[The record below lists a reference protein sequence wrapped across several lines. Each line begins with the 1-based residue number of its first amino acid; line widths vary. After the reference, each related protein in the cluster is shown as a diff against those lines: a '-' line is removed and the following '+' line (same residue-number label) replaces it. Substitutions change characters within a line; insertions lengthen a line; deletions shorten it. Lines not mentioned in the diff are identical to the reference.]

1 VNRPPRAVSLLL
13 AVGLLAAGCGAA
25 AGPPAA
31 PSAAGAPPSLATAAA
46 TSGGTWAVAVMGGAA
61 AQHNNFWQLFVRTA
75 DSARWR
81 LVTPPGVASNGGL
94 VIAAA
99 GGRSLTAGFRP
110 SQRLVFTPLAVTSD
124 GGSSWSSGVL
134 DAPLASVPDA
144 LAAAPAGG
152 RLLALLTGGTA
163 EISGPGTSWTALV
176 TLRTLAASAV
186 GSRCGLGLLTA
197 AAFSSTGVTLLAGTC
212 AHPGT
217 AGIFA
222 EAGGTWQA
230 AGPVLPAALAR
241 EPVAVLRLTRT
252 AGGLEALLQA
262 GTGQAASLLAAWSPD
277 SGRHW
282 DLSAPLLLGG
292 ARVTAAS
299 FGPGDAAAIVLT
311 GNRAV
316 TIAGAGAQWHWLPA
330 LPPGTATLA
339 AGPGSA
345 VDALAVR
352 RTTLTVWR
360 AGPGGSAWSEVQTIT
375 VPIQYGSSG

>member
-31 PSAAGAPPSLATAAA
+31 PPAAGAPPSLATAAA

-61 AQHNNFWQLFVRTA
+61 AQHNNFWQLFARRA

-110 SQRLVFTPLAVTSD
+110 SQSLVFTPLAVTSD
-124 GGSSWSSGVL
+124 GGSSWSSAVL
-134 DAPLASVPDA
+134 DAPLASLPDA

-152 RLLALLTGGTA
+152 RLLALLTDGTA
-163 EISGPGTSWTALV
+163 EISGPGTTWTALV
-176 TLRTLAASAV
+176 TLRTLAASAA
-186 GSRCGLGLLTA
+186 GSRCGLGQLTA
-197 AAFSSTGVTLLAGTC
+197 AAFSSTGVTLLAGAC

-222 EAGGTWQA
+222 EVGGTWQA

-241 EPVAVLRLTRT
+241 EPVAVLRLTRI

-262 GTGQAASLLAAWSPD
+262 GTGPAASLLAAWSAD

-282 DLSAPLLLGG
+282 DLSAPLRLVG

-299 FGPGDAAAIVLT
+299 FGTGGAAAIVLP

-316 TIAGAGAQWHWLPA
+316 TIAGVGAQWQALPA

-345 VDALAVR
+345 MDALAVR
-352 RTTLTVWR
+352 RATLTVWQTR
-360 AGPGGSAWSEVQTIT
+360 PGGSAWSQVQTIT